1 MPIISKRSV
10 FSVTVRSVC
19 TKFFSPVQKCFHNL
33 LSNNLTL
40 LTTFRVERSGEF
52 VVGVTSTSY
61 VDDDEVADV
70 VRDPYGLE
78 PTPPVEGSSVG
89 GGGVRTSFTQWLKRQ
104 RFIQRA
110 VKKFKGST
118 ANSAS
123 GTVII

>member
-1 MPIISKRSV
+1 MPIISQRSV
-10 FSVTVRSVC
+10 FSVTIRSVARNSSLPS
-19 TKFFSPVQKCFHNL
+19 KSVF

-40 LTTFRVERSGEF
+40 STTSRVERSGEF

-123 GTVII
+123 GTIIA